1 MLYRHIAQLHLRECD
16 ELSSFFF
23 FGFGSALIGILWCV
37 FKHSIQ
43 DAFAIAAYVVA
54 FGTVSVGSVQALLVM

>member
-1 MLYRHIAQLHLRECD
+1 MDFIKLCTYNPVTLCRDLR
-16 ELSSFFF
+16 
-23 FGFGSALIGILWCV
+23 
-37 FKHSIQ
+37 IQ